1 MAPVRQVEIDRR
13 IQERGWKVDWLR
25 WLCFG
30 ACALAAAC
38 SAEKDTTL
46 LVAYVDTD
54 LLVPAELNRIDIRV
68 ATAGGAG
75 TTTTFPL
82 GSAGDVPVTMEIR
95 PSGDPALGVDVTAIG
110 YLGATRLVSQTAT
123 VAFTP
128 GEAREFTMVLARD
141 CLEPTSCTP
150 ETNVCIQ
157 GGTCVPSTEVVQ
169 TRPYAPTAEDVR
181 VAGALKGETRRR
193 RAR

>member
-1 MAPVRQVEIDRR
+1 MRR
-13 IQERGWKVDWLR
+13 L
-25 WLCFG
+25 LFG
-30 ACALAAAC
+30 ALVLAAAC
-38 SAEKDTTL
+38 GGEDDPTR

-54 LLVPAELNRIDIRV
+54 LMVPAELNRLEIRI
-68 ATAGGAG
+68 APPEGGEG
-75 TTTTFPL
+75 TTASFPL
-82 GSAGDVPVTMEIR
+82 GSAGDAPVTLTIR

-123 VAFTP
+123 VPFTP
-128 GEAREFTMVLARD
+128 GEARAFTMVLARD

-157 GGTCVPSTEVVQ
+157 GGACVPRTEVVQ
-169 TRPYAPTAEDVR
+169 TRPYAPNGEDVR
-181 VAGALKGETRRR
+181 VAALPKGETRRR